1 MFEIPDKAEVKDF
14 GFTVY
19 DAETGDSV
27 TTTFPDNIPGFVF
40 WVIAENGCLYK
51 LWMQSGSRVMR
62 FDYFEKEG
70 KYIIQFSDGRYMRY

>member
-1 MFEIPDKAEVKDF
+1 MFEIPDESEVKDF

-19 DAETGDSV
+19 DAETGDPV
-27 TTTFPDNIPGFVF
+27 TTIFPGNILGFAC
-40 WVIAENGCLYK
+40 WVIAENGYLYK

-62 FDYFEKEG
+62 FDYIEKEG